1 MHDHQRM
8 NQVGGE
14 GYFVYE
20 DSVSTGNTE
29 EHPKELEEEKEGREQ
44 VLDHRQV
51 DRLVELFG
59 RVG

>member
-1 MHDHQRM
+1 M

-20 DSVSTGNTE
+20 DSVSTGNME

-44 VLDHRQV
+44 VLDQRQV
-51 DRLVELFG
+51 DRLLELFG

>member
-1 MHDHQRM
+1 MHDNQRM

-29 EHPKELEEEKEGREQ
+29 EHPKEKEGREQ

>member
-1 MHDHQRM
+1 M

-44 VLDHRQV
+44 VLDHKQV